1 MQAGSTIW
9 WTWEVEDAFRNV
21 RLGDKNAMKTF
32 SIKLSNQLN
41 DLVAMVRSDLSNL
54 QRKKVI
60 FLLWILL
67 VPKCPIWSLGQNLDI
82 PWYIPFSTLM

>member
-41 DLVAMVRSDLSNL
+41 DRSIKRLKTPKTL
-54 QRKKVI
+54 H
-60 FLLWILL
+60 IL
-67 VPKCPIWSLGQNLDI
+67 G
-82 PWYIPFSTLM
+82 

>member
-1 MQAGSTIW
+1 LKYTHCFHTVQAGSAIW

-54 QRKKVI
+54 ERKKV
-60 FLLWILL
+60 
-67 VPKCPIWSLGQNLDI
+67 V
-82 PWYIPFSTLM
+82 